1 MGFGASRRLVK
12 ASRPALKIFETFAPI
27 KDFVKCLGVIFDFN
41 LNWQENIDTV
51 ASKVSRRLRLFGRIR
66 IFISIDICKQLHNS
80 TVQPLYEYCDTVLS
94 NSDKTY
100 LEILLRLLKRGAR
113 IILKRK
119 IREVS
124 SQQLL
129 KELRLVTTY
138 LEMDFSQMS
147 SRFMLL
153 KWFLSILLTDY
164 VFS

>member
-100 LEILLRLLKRGAR
+100 LEILLRLLKLGAR
-113 IILKRK
+113 IILKR
-119 IREVS
+119 S